1 MKRNH
6 YFIVAA
12 GGVYS
17 YLFYQQSF
25 GLNFF
30 VFSLLLVV
38 LAWVSNRQAT
48 QSPLWWSVAAGAL
61 LTGFATFLWG
71 DNLAVFANLVSLLL
85 LAAITH
91 SPYASLIVALL
102 QTCYS
107 FVMAVP
113 GMLAS
118 KQPADNADDPGIS
131 PAIKKAILTFL
142 PMVVVLVFFV
152 LYRSSNPLFANVTD
166 NIDLSFI
173 SPAWFICTAT
183 GLYLMYVFFTPQ
195 AIAFLTKA
203 DRDNSDTLSYIG
215 NSERDNTVIAQV
227 MSYTSEVYTCVLLLA
242 MLNVLLFAVNG
253 IDAFYLF
260 IIKKLPDDMTW
271 SEYLHDGTNGLIL
284 SIALAIAII
293 LFYFNGHL
301 NFSADNRKLRW
312 LAGLWVVQNIFLV
325 VTTTHRNWSYI
336 SAYGLT
342 HKRIGVMVFLWLCIA
357 GLVLTL
363 IKVVQ
368 IKNNWFLFRKNAWV
382 LYVTMVV
389 CSLANWDS
397 IIASHNIALARR
409 SYRPLDEYYLNN
421 LSGSSLVT
429 LFEEYRNEKT
439 FPASQRIFSS
449 SLVAQMKVRY
459 YNYIGYSKSWQ
470 SYNYTTY
477 QIENNIPQLIGDD
490 KYLNRPE

>member
-6 YFIVAA
+6 YFIVVA

-17 YLFYQQSF
+17 YLFYQQSS

-38 LAWVSNRQAT
+38 LAWVSNRQAA
-48 QSPLWWSVAAGAL
+48 QSPLWLSVAAGTL

-91 SPYASLIVALL
+91 SPYASLVVALL
-102 QTCYS
+102 QTCTS

-113 GMLAS
+113 DMLGN
-118 KQPADNADDPGIS
+118 KQPADNADSPGIS
-131 PAIKKAILTFL
+131 PAVKKAILTFL

-195 AIAFLTKA
+195 TIAYLTKA
-203 DRDNSDTLSYIG
+203 DQDNSDTLSYIG
-215 NSERDNTVIAQV
+215 NNERDKTVIAQV

-242 MLNVLLFAVNG
+242 MLNMLVFAVNG
-253 IDAFYLF
+253 IDAYYLF
-260 IIKKLPDDMTW
+260 IIRKLPDDMTW
-271 SEYLHDGTNGLIL
+271 SEYLHDGTNGLIV
-284 SIALAIAII
+284 SIMLAVVII

-301 NFSADNRKLRW
+301 NFSADNRKLRR

-325 VTTTHRNWSYI
+325 VTTTQRNWFYI
-336 SAYGLT
+336 SEYGLT
-342 HKRIGVMVFLWLCIA
+342 HKRIGVMVFLWLCVA

-368 IKNNWFLFRKNAWV
+368 VKNNWFLFRKNAWV
-382 LYVTMVV
+382 LYLTIVA
-389 CSLANWDS
+389 CSLVNRDS

-409 SYRPLDEYYLNN
+409 TDKPLDEYYLNH
-421 LSGSSLVT
+421 LSANSLVT
-429 LFEEYRNEKT
+429 LFEEYRNEKSL
-439 FPASQRIFSS
+439 PAAKRIFSS

-459 YNYIGYSKSWQ
+459 YAYLENRKAWQ

-477 QIENNIPQLIGDD
+477 QIKTSIPQLIRDD